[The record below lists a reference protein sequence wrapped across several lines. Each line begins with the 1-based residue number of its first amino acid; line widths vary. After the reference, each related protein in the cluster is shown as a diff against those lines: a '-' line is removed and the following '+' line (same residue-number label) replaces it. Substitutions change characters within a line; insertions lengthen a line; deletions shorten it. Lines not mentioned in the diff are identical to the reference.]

1 MRHACTP
8 FIEPFFTA
16 EAPVDRLLAI
26 LGEIVHNP
34 CRHEDVAVPAI
45 LVFED
50 IMRMHSTPRWNDV
63 VLFEQCLQ
71 VHVEPFVEFE
81 LGVGSAFRQ
90 LPSPVLNPS
99 HAFVEIRGRQCEK
112 PARSKI

>member
-34 CRHEDVAVPAI
+34 YRHEDVAVPGI

-50 IMRMHSTPRWNDV
+50 IMRMYSTPRWNDI
-63 VLFEQCLQ
+63 VLFEQCMQ
-71 VHVEPFVEFE
+71 VRLEPFVQPVQEALTLQVLSLNVEF
-81 LGVGSAFRQ
+81 AFER
-90 LPSPVLNPS
+90 
-99 HAFVEIRGRQCEK
+99 H
-112 PARSKI
+112 

>member
-71 VHVEPFVEFE
+71 VHRESEVVVEF
-81 LGVGSAFRQ
+81 RQ
-90 LPSPVLNPS
+90 KPTHRFFALRLTGRRPLPCV
-99 HAFVEIRGRQCEK
+99 RGL
-112 PARSKI
+112 PIM

>member
-1 MRHACTP
+1 MCPYFQSMLHRLFMRHACTP

-50 IMRMHSTPRWNDV
+50 IMRMYSTPRWNDI
-63 VLFEQCLQ
+63 VLFEQCMQ
-71 VHVEPFVEFE
+71 VRLEPFVQPVQEALTLQVLSLNVEF
-81 LGVGSAFRQ
+81 AFER
-90 LPSPVLNPS
+90 
-99 HAFVEIRGRQCEK
+99 H
-112 PARSKI
+112 